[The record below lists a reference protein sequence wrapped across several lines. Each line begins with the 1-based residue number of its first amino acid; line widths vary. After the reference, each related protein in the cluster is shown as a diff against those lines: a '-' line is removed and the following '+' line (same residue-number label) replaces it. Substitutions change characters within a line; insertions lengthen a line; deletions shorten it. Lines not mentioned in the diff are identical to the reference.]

1 MFRLTDVVKHLL
13 ILNVLVFIADQV
25 IGLDF
30 FALYYPTSP
39 NFQPF
44 QVVTHF
50 FMHSSTDLHHL
61 IFNMFALFMFGRF
74 LEELWGPKRFL
85 IFYIV
90 CALGG
95 AFLHTAAHYYEIYS
109 LQQAVMTFQSAPS
122 HGAYFNFFNNYD
134 ELRSMFNQYGE
145 NQYREIAQ
153 NLKNNAPDAVQMSRA
168 FIQNLATS
176 RIEMLSNVPMLGAS
190 GAIFGLLLGFGLMFP
205 EMEFFPIP
213 LKAKFFVPLL
223 MIYELGMGINA
234 VSGDNVAHFAH
245 IGGALFGMILLLFWR
260 KTGDLG

>member
-50 FMHSSTDLHHL
+50 FMHSSTSLHHL

-85 IFYIV
+85 IFYIF

-122 HGAYFNFFNNYD
+122 HGAYFDFFNNN
-134 ELRSMFNQYGE
+134 EVLRSFTEYGQE
-145 NQYREIAQ
+145 RYEEIAQ
-153 NLKNNAPDAVQMSRA
+153 GLKNNVPNAAQMSSG
-168 FIQNLATS
+168 FIQNLADSYINT
-176 RIEMLSNVPMLGAS
+176 LSNIPMVGAS

-260 KTGDLG
+260 KTGELG